1 MTAFARDD
9 HGQALLELCLALG
22 QRPDEIGD
30 APAPSRHFL
39 MEAWRERAERL
50 QNGSENEYS
59 AGL

>member
-39 MEAWRERAERL
+39 MEAWRERAERRVRS
-50 QNGSENEYS
+50 SEKKD
-59 AGL
+59 GV